1 MVRNKLVALALC
13 LTMLLSGCVSNE
25 SISNSDETPVELPDE
40 LNNVPAFSLTSP
52 TLISYDAC
60 EDLELALKSSL
71 REEARTQLLQAV
83 EEQYSYYWGDDVM
96 FEESE
101 MVADGDAASG
111 TSAPQTNTKRV
122 EGEDFSGTNNQE
134 EGVDEADFLK
144 TDGYHIY
151 LLQGRDLHIL
161 NVPEFG
167 QIENASSMEI
177 EGSPQAMMLDQNRL
191 VILSS
196 VNPWSIPNTSP
207 LYEAMAWDD
216 GYYGW
221 RTSTLTKMTV
231 IDITDRENP
240 STSQELFIEGWYMTA
255 REVAG
260 TVRMVSHAWM
270 DVPGLQTWLDLPDGY
285 WDLEYDNP
293 MRRAIRAEVAYQTLL
308 ANEEVLNNLTLEDL
322 TSKVYEMQG
331 DSLVEHSMLEE
342 QDCANFAAPS
352 DGFNRGISSIFSIDL
367 NSSEITF
374 EVDHIIGNYPQVYAS
389 SDVLVLTENAF
400 DWWRFW
406 SNDGL
411 DEMTNIHTFD
421 ISQQGE
427 TVYTGSGRVDGTIL
441 NQFSISEYE
450 GILRVATTT
459 GQWNRWWMEDPEP
472 MSSQVVTL
480 TRSIDL
486 ETNEQILVE
495 VGKVENIAEGERI
508 WSARFVEDRA
518 YIVTFEQIDPLWVI
532 DLSDETQP
540 VILGELEVPGVSTYI
555 HPLSEEYLLT
565 IGMGPANTDGT
576 GLDWSSTQISLFD
589 ISDPTQPTRD
599 DVLRV
604 SPVQESDDGGWQWSW
619 SEATYEHKAFQYWA
633 PKNMLSIPL
642 STYRYTSGYDDEGQ
656 YFWNYEWVSKL
667 VLIDV
672 NQTDGSLSIYGEVNN
687 SDLYERENNRY
698 WWNDFNIRR
707 SIFMGDYIYAI
718 SSGGVTVTNITTLE
732 ESDRV
737 LFEVE
742 NPYYYYD
749 DYTEEEKV
757 DAEDG
762 EHSSS
767 QDREDDGETS
777 SSNDREDDDE
787 GSSSE
792 PSTDEDAPDRG

>member
-367 NSSEITF
+367 TSSEVTF

-421 ISQQGE
+421 ISKQGE

-480 TRSIDL
+480 TRSIDI

-767 QDREDDGETS
+767 EDREDDT
-777 SSNDREDDDE
+777 E

-792 PSTDEDAPDRG
+792 SSTDEDTPDRG

>member
-767 QDREDDGETS
+767 E
-777 SSNDREDDDE
+777 DREDDDE

>member
-207 LYEAMAWDD
+207 LYEALAWDD

-367 NSSEITF
+367 TSSEVTF

-767 QDREDDGETS
+767 EDREDDGETS
-777 SSNDREDDDE
+777 SSDDREDDDE
-787 GSSSE
+787 GSSGE
-792 PSTDEDAPDRG
+792 PSTDEDTPDRG